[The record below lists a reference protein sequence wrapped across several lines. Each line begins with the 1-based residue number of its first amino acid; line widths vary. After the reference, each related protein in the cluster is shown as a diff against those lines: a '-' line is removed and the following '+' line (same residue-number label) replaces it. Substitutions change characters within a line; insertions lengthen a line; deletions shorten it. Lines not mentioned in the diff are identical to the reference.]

1 MSDRGALGDWDDLIN
16 IGHRGARAL
25 EPENTLR
32 GFTRAY
38 DEGADGIELDV
49 RRSRDGVLMVIHDD
63 DLDRVTGGV
72 YTGKVS
78 DYTLEELQRMD
89 VGDGEYVPTLEET
102 LELVVDRKGLVNVEI
117 KDSGIARDVVETVN
131 RYGLG
136 SSTLISSFDYLE
148 VWEAK
153 RADPAIRT
161 ALLVPGANPLSI
173 YSALLA
179 GADAINPAYS
189 TLNDAF
195 VNAAHA
201 AGLKVYTYTVNEGP
215 DMQRLVD
222 IGVDGIITDRPDLL
236 YDVLHGW

>member
-1 MSDRGALGDWDDLIN
+1 MSDRGALGDWDDLLN

-32 GFTRAY
+32 GFNRAY

-49 RRSRDGVLMVIHDD
+49 RRSRDGVLVVIHDD
-63 DLDRVTGGV
+63 DLERVTGGV

-78 DYTLEELQRMD
+78 DYTLEELQTMD
-89 VGDGEYVPTLEET
+89 VGDGEYVPTLEEA
-102 LELVVDRKGLVNVEI
+102 LELVIDRNGLVNVEI
-117 KDSGIARDVVETVN
+117 KDSGIAMDVVETVN

-136 SSTLISSFDYLE
+136 SSTIISSFNYLE

-153 RADPAIRT
+153 RADPSIRT
-161 ALLVPGANPLSI
+161 GLLVHGANPLSI

-195 VNAAHA
+195 VNAAHEV
-201 AGLKVYTYTVNEGP
+201 GLKVYTYTVNEEP

-236 YDVLHGW
+236 YDMLHGW